1 LVTHGYEDT
10 EAHVNP
16 ELLRSVQSIVLHLWG
31 VFARRLAIFTEW
43 NP

>member
-16 ELLRSVQSIVLHLWG
+16 ELLRSVPSIVLHL
-31 VFARRLAIFTEW
+31 
-43 NP
+43 